1 MENGKMI
8 SRLKGPS
15 ITETEINM
23 RGLSSKVKM
32 SLMARVFIGFREAM
46 YTQETSIMAGFMVMG
61 PML

>member
-1 MENGKMI
+1 MI

-32 SLMARVFIGFREAM
+32 SLMARVFIGLREAM
-46 YTQETSIMAGFMVMG
+46 YTQENSKMAGFMGMG